1 MIVERQVIV
10 TWHKPEERLPEAGVF
25 VVATI
30 SGKTRNI
37 TFDHA
42 LVTAE
47 YYQGDGWCV
56 EPFDFIRLLD
66 TNWQRWITAIIHKP
80 TVLKTVVV
88 LPKDGCIKAWADGMR
103 GEQE

>member
-1 MIVERQVIV
+1 MIERQVIT
-10 TWHKPEERLPEAGVF
+10 TWYKPTEKLPKDGEI

-47 YYQGDGWCV
+47 YYDGEGWCV
-56 EPFDFIRLLD
+56 DPFDFG
-66 TNWQRWITAIIHKP
+66 
-80 TVLKTVVV
+80 LKGAWVKVH
-88 LPKDGCIKAWADGMR
+88 AWADLEPYE
-103 GEQE
+103 GE

>member
-1 MIVERQVIV
+1 MMVERQVIT
-10 TWHKPEERLPEAGVF
+10 TWYKPEEKPPKDGVF

-56 EPFDFIRLLD
+56 EPFDFS
-66 TNWQRWITAIIHKP
+66 
-80 TVLKTVVV
+80 LKHAWLKVH
-88 LPKDGCIKAWADGMR
+88 AWADLEPYK
-103 GEQE
+103 GE

>member
-1 MIVERQVIV
+1 MVERQVIT
-10 TWHKPEERLPEAGVF
+10 TWYKPEEKLPKDGVF

-56 EPFDFIRLLD
+56 EPFDFS
-66 TNWQRWITAIIHKP
+66 
-80 TVLKTVVV
+80 LKHAWLKVH
-88 LPKDGCIKAWADGMR
+88 AWADLEPYK
-103 GEQE
+103 GE